1 MSAGGAP
8 VILLYHQVGTAHD
21 DPFNQFVGA
30 ENFAGHMAVLARR
43 RPVRLVDLA
52 NDVRSR
58 TLSAGS
64 VAVTFD
70 DGYLSNL
77 RVAKPVLEREGVP
90 ATVFVTTGATGGA
103 RDFWWNELHS
113 ALVRVPAS
121 APALRL
127 AAGGNRREWTL
138 REGDRP
144 GLLFEIWAWI
154 RAQGPG
160 HVGPLMASVAAWAGV
175 EAAGPPPEDH
185 RCMSVEE
192 LKMLVEGEIMDIG
205 AHTRTHPMLSAC
217 SPAELRNEISG
228 SRADLEEW
236 LGRPVTTFAYPFGLR
251 VVEYRAAAV
260 RAVHA
265 AGFEAAVAV
274 EPRPV
279 SVRSPIFELPRYA
292 VPDLAPDDFERWLA
306 ERMDGPA
313 PPRRAIDRR
322 VVRALRERRPVRD
335 RL

>member
-21 DPFNQFVGA
+21 DPFNQFVGT
-30 ENFAGHMAVLARR
+30 EHFAGHMAVLARR
-43 RPVRLVDLA
+43 RPQRLVDLA
-52 NDVRSR
+52 SDVRNR
-58 TLSAGS
+58 TLTSGA

-77 RVAKPVLEREGVP
+77 RLAKPVLEREGVP
-90 ATVFVTTGATGGA
+90 ATVFVTTGATGAA
-103 RDFWWNELHS
+103 RDFWWNELHR
-113 ALVRVPAS
+113 ALARAPAS
-121 APALRL
+121 GPALRL
-127 AAGGNRREWTL
+127 AAGGRMREWTL
-138 REGDRP
+138 PQGDRS
-144 GLLFEIWAWI
+144 GLLFELWAWI
-154 RAQGPG
+154 RARGPG
-160 HVGPLMASVAAWAGV
+160 HIGSLMASVASWAGV
-175 EAAGPPPEDH
+175 EAGGPPPDDQ

-192 LKMLVEGEIMDIG
+192 LKVLEEGEIIDVG

-217 SPAELRNEISG
+217 SPAELRDEIAG

-260 RAVHA
+260 RAVRA

-274 EPRPV
+274 DPRPV
-279 SVRSPIFELPRYA
+279 SARSPIFELPRYA
-292 VPDLAPDDFERWLA
+292 VPDLAPDAFERWLA
-306 ERMDGPA
+306 ERMDGPS
-313 PPRRAIDRR
+313 PPRRPIDRR
-322 VVRALRERRPVRD
+322 VVLALRERRPVRD